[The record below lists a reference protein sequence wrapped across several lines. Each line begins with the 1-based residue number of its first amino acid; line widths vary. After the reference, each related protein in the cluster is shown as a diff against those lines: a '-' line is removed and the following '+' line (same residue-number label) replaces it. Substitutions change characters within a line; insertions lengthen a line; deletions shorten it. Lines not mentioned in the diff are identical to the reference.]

1 MEEKPTSDKII
12 KYNWICTKQTHFYDN
27 DESIE
32 RTELIKIMY
41 SNYQEK

>member
-27 DESIE
+27 D
-32 RTELIKIMY
+32 
-41 SNYQEK
+41 